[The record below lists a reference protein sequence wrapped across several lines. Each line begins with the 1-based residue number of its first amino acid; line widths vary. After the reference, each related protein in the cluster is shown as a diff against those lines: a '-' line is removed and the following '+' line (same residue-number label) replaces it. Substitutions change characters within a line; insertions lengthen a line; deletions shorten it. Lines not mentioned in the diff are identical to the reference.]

1 MTSIYPSTTSTTSS
15 GASSAN
21 LLRISGMSS
30 GIDTDAVVKS
40 MVSNYQ
46 AKIDKANQDKQTL
59 QWKQDGYRDIIKGI
73 KGLQDYFDPLSSK
86 YMLSGK
92 SLNINTATSVDPS
105 IVSATSGSTA
115 KAGTYKVGVTQLAAQ
130 AKTTGDSLNSIV
142 QVADALQ
149 WSGANLTLGATTIAL
164 DAITDT
170 NLNGTTLDE
179 IVGNINSKMK
189 SFKFFFDINKKT

>member
-1 MTSIYPSTTSTTSS
+1 MTSIYPSSTSTTSS
-15 GASSAN
+15 TSSAN

-46 AKIDKANQDKQTL
+46 AKIDKANQGKQTL

-86 YMLSGK
+86 YMLSGN
-92 SLNINTATSVDPS
+92 SLNINTATSADPS

-115 KAGTYKVGVTQLAAQ
+115 KAGTYKVGVTQLAEQ
-130 AKTTGDSLNSIV
+130 AKIEGNS
-142 QVADALQ
+142 
-149 WSGANLTLGATTIAL
+149 N
-164 DAITDT
+164 
-170 NLNGTTLDE
+170 
-179 IVGNINSKMK
+179 NSMV
-189 SFKFFFDINKKT
+189 DIK